1 MSHPPVTLSGA
12 SLSDTILF
20 ASPPVDVWCRKDSR
34 NRHGGQAALWSGS
47 EGILMMQDLQ

>member
-20 ASPPVDVWCRKDSR
+20 ASPPMDAWCGRDSS
-34 NRHGGQAALWSGS
+34 NRIDWVTKRPFG
-47 EGILMMQDLQ
+47 QDLRAFL